1 MAGKFFLGCPDLF
14 SRRRSAV
21 LFCSVLLCAFQLEMK
36 RTVSLGNLHDTMEQQ
51 EALQEF
57 YTFMDQ
63 ASTSG
68 DSGVKD
74 AHLSVY
80 SHALGGVL
88 HFFHFETRF
97 MDHAVEVL
105 GNSPIHRNIQVRT

>member
-1 MAGKFFLGCPDLF
+1 MLTFRAPSTL
-14 SRRRSAV
+14 AAQV
-21 LFCSVLLCAFQLEMK
+21 EMK

-51 EALQEF
+51 EALKEF

-63 ASTSG
+63 ASRAG
-68 DSGVKD
+68 ESGVKD

-97 MDHAVEVL
+97 MDRAVEAIA
-105 GNSPIHRNIQVRT
+105 NSPIHRNIQVCASTQYFGCFVDSVPRN